1 MQLFQGKTVV
11 LFGSGNMALECIA
24 WLRSQHITVTAVVDN
39 NPAKWQQQIDG
50 IDILPP
56 ATLTEWPEQQL
67 LIVVASSFYAEI
79 KPQLQS
85 LLLREYQHFLSF
97 ADAVRYVRAAEAS
110 QHRPEITT
118 APLAVFNIELTNQ
131 CPMKCVMCAR
141 TEGMTRRQGLMDLA
155 LYTAVIDQLAA
166 DNPQFYRDNQ
176 LWLHH
181 FGESLLHPQFDTFI
195 QLAAKRDL
203 QPALSL
209 NPLLLT
215 EDVTERLLQAQ
226 PHLLYISLDGH
237 DNESF
242 FRIRGV
248 RNAYDKSHQLL
259 LAFLRR
265 KVQLN
270 SKVKVVL
277 SMINFAENTESIE
290 KMQQYWQQI
299 PGIDQF
305 MAKGFVS
312 WNGDIQSINQYEQ
325 PQGLP
330 YRHFV
335 SCQIPWRTMTITWD
349 GDVVPCCYD
358 YDKKY
363 VLGNAASQSLR
374 EIWNGAPMQQLRR
387 EFNANQVQNP
397 LCRNCTS
404 LHQISE
410 V

>member
-1 MQLFQGKTVV
+1 MQLFQAKTVV

-39 NPAKWQQQIDG
+39 NPAKWQQQLDG

-56 ATLTEWPEQQL
+56 AALTEWPQQQL

-118 APLAVFNIELTNQ
+118 APFAVFNIELTNQ

-166 DNPQFYRDNQ
+166 ENPQFYRNNQ

-195 QLAAKRDL
+195 QLAAERDL

-215 EDVTERLLQAQ
+215 EDVTERLLQAR

-270 SKVKVVL
+270 SSVKVVL

-312 WNGDIQSINQYEQ
+312 WNGDIKSINQ
-325 PQGLP
+325 
-330 YRHFV
+330 
-335 SCQIPWRTMTITWD
+335 I
-349 GDVVPCCYD
+349 
-358 YDKKY
+358 
-363 VLGNAASQSLR
+363 
-374 EIWNGAPMQQLRR
+374 
-387 EFNANQVQNP
+387 
-397 LCRNCTS
+397 
-404 LHQISE
+404 
-410 V
+410 